1 MTDDRIADLER
12 LAYGSGTSDI
22 EREDAVRELLELRAL
37 ATDENAAADAGAT
50 TATTEPSGIDA
61 AGAAGAA
68 GLAVVPVASTAADPR
83 RRTRRVI
90 IAASAAL
97 VVGVFAGWQ
106 FGAREA
112 TQRAELAAAA
122 DSAFPGAQTQAEY
135 LASFPVA
142 ADTLAARVFDRPATT
157 ADTPPNPWTD
167 AVGEEQAEYRLLAT
181 RADGSPVYA
190 ARDGSD
196 YCLLVVMPGGAGAS
210 STCTDDGRFPPDG
223 LHMGMGVE
231 GEPDA
236 SVEVGWRPDGSL
248 TMLVPPF
255 EGWIPAE

>member
-1 MTDDRIADLER
+1 MTADRITRLER
-12 LAYGSGTSDI
+12 TVYGAGSSDE
-22 EREDAVRELLELRAL
+22 ERADAARELHELRS
-37 ATDENAAADAGAT
+37 AAQTTAAPAVDAGDAPDEASVT
-50 TATTEPSGIDA
+50 ESSFTAEADERV
-61 AGAAGAA
+61 GA
-68 GLAVVPVASTAADPR
+68 VADPR

-90 IAASAAL
+90 VAASAAL
-97 VVGVFAGWQ
+97 VVGVLAGWQ
-106 FGAREA
+106 LGAREA

-167 AVGEEQAEYRLLAT
+167 AVGEEPAEYRLLAT

-196 YCLLVVMPGGAGAS
+196 YCLLVVIPGGAGAS

-223 LHMGMGVE
+223 LRVGMGVE
-231 GEPDA
+231 GEPDV

-255 EGWIPAE
+255 ERAIPAE